1 MVEIFIS
8 REINSTGSFLSLYI
22 MQSPYTGVVQSIK
35 TVISGPLIS
44 AHNIFFISLDKIF
57 SCFVYYSCFV

>member
-1 MVEIFIS
+1 MVQILIS
-8 REINSTGSFLSLYI
+8 REISSTGCFLSLYI
-22 MQSPYTGVVQSIK
+22 MQSPYTGVVQSIQ

-44 AHNIFFISLDKIF
+44 AHNIVFISLDKIF